1 MSTPL
6 RLPTASVAFVALVCA
21 ALAGCV
27 SDSRCGKQPP
37 KEAGT
42 GVATKATS
50 WWSGALDRKE
60 IGESPYGAHAS
71 SGNPALRSV
80 DPWLGAVG
88 MTFGVHDDYEIGVG
102 LCVPREFAET
112 TEIER
117 VQEVAVGVWLKFDF

>member
-1 MSTPL
+1 MRPSL
-6 RLPTASVAFVALVCA
+6 RPQTASVAVVALVAA
-21 ALAGCV
+21 ALAGCA
-27 SDSRCGKQPP
+27 SAPRRGMPSPETETDFF
-37 KEAGT
+37 A
-42 GVATKATS
+42 KAAS